1 MALLKFAQVIPT
13 VRYNSNGYAFLTFT
27 NSKNEAENIYFS
39 KTMSDS
45 LTKENVSKVDIN
57 FLRSLKACE
66 TANSAGELR
75 WKLTDSQGERVDA
88 SAL

>member
-1 MALLKFAQVIPT
+1 MALLKFAQIIPV
-13 VRYNSNGYAFLTFT
+13 VRRNTNGYAFLTFT
-27 NSKNEAENIYFS
+27 SADNKAENIYFS

-45 LTKENVSKVDIN
+45 LTEGEKVSID

-66 TANSAGELR
+66 TANSNGELR
-75 WKLTDSQGERVDA
+75 WKLTDSAGSRVDL